1 MILYKN
7 LGKTNEKIPA
17 IGLGTYGIGGY
28 MHSDY
33 SKDKEAIE
41 LIRYAIEIG
50 LNFIDTAEMY
60 GSGHTEELIGE
71 AIMGLREKVFIA
83 TKVSP
88 SHFSYEEV
96 IKACERSLKR
106 LKTTY
111 IDLYQLHWPN
121 PSIPIKE
128 TMKAMEYLVD
138 KGKIRYIGISNFSVE
153 ETKEAMEAL
162 SKYEIVSN
170 QVEYSVLER
179 SIEKDLIPYCER
191 EKISIIAYSPLARG
205 AIFRG
210 NAAEVLSRIAKKH
223 NSTISQ
229 IALAW
234 LIRNPIVVAIPKT
247 SKKERAK
254 EFLGAYEIN
263 LDEGD
268 LRLINELSK

>member
-121 PSIPIKE
+121 PSISIKE

-170 QVEYSVLER
+170 QVEYSILER
-179 SIEKDLIPYCER
+179 SVEKDLIPYCER

>member
-138 KGKIRYIGISNFSVE
+138 KGKIRYIGVSNFSVE

-170 QVEYSVLER
+170 QVEYSILER

>member
-138 KGKIRYIGISNFSVE
+138 KGKIRYIGVSNFSVE
-153 ETKEAMEAL
+153 ETKEAIEAL

-170 QVEYSVLER
+170 QVEYSILER
-179 SIEKDLIPYCER
+179 SVEKDLIPYCER

>member
-153 ETKEAMEAL
+153 ETKEAIEAL

-170 QVEYSVLER
+170 QVEYSILER

>member
-170 QVEYSVLER
+170 QVEYSILER

>member
-170 QVEYSVLER
+170 QVEYSILER
-179 SIEKDLIPYCER
+179 SIE
-191 EKISIIAYSPLARG
+191 
-205 AIFRG
+205 
-210 NAAEVLSRIAKKH
+210 RI
-223 NSTISQ
+223 
-229 IALAW
+229 
-234 LIRNPIVVAIPKT
+234 
-247 SKKERAK
+247 
-254 EFLGAYEIN
+254 
-263 LDEGD
+263 
-268 LRLINELSK
+268 

>member
-1 MILYKN
+1 M
-7 LGKTNEKIPA
+7 
-17 IGLGTYGIGGY
+17 
-28 MHSDY
+28 
-33 SKDKEAIE
+33 
-41 LIRYAIEIG
+41 
-50 LNFIDTAEMY
+50 
-60 GSGHTEELIGE
+60 
-71 AIMGLREKVFIA
+71 
-83 TKVSP
+83 
-88 SHFSYEEV
+88 
-96 IKACERSLKR
+96 
-106 LKTTY
+106 
-111 IDLYQLHWPN
+111 
-121 PSIPIKE
+121 
-128 TMKAMEYLVD
+128 
-138 KGKIRYIGISNFSVE
+138 
-153 ETKEAMEAL
+153 
-162 SKYEIVSN
+162 
-170 QVEYSVLER
+170 
-179 SIEKDLIPYCER
+179 IPYCER